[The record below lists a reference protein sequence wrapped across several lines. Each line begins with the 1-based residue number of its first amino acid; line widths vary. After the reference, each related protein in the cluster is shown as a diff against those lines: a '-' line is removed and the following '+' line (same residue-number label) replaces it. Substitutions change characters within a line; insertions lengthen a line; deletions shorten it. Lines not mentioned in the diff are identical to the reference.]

1 MTKWDTQP
9 DPRQALFLKAY
20 LDPKS
25 DTFSNAYQS
34 AIKVGYAD
42 EYAKSILS
50 KDLDWLAENVKNEKL
65 LKKAERNIDELLDEE
80 EDKRIKLDI
89 TKFVAERLGRFVE
102 KKDVNVQGEIID
114 SENNLD
120 DIVSEV
126 LIRLKDKKF
135 NGQKATDKTNGGEKH
150 NDMVGQQ

>member
-1 MTKWDTQP
+1 M
-9 DPRQALFLKAY
+9 
-20 LDPKS
+20 
-25 DTFSNAYQS
+25 
-34 AIKVGYAD
+34 
-42 EYAKSILS
+42 
-50 KDLDWLAENVKNEKL
+50 
-65 LKKAERNIDELLDEE
+65 KKAERNIDELRDEE

-102 KKDVNVQGEIID
+102 KKDVNVQGEVID

-135 NGQKATDKTNGGEKH
+135 NGQKATDKTNGEKNILIWLDNNNIVTEDGKEIDFYNH
-150 NDMVGQQ
+150 RYL